1 MRRLSFLA
9 IFIGVLWALYSVAF
23 QGRFGSAASA
33 VVRSAA
39 QSFNDGVQSIL
50 VRFGP

>member
-23 QGRFGSAASA
+23 QGRFESAGSAA
-33 VVRSAA
+33 VRSDA

>member
-23 QGRFGSAASA
+23 QGRFGSAGSA
-33 VVRSAA
+33 AVRSDA

>member
-9 IFIGVLWALYSVAF
+9 IFIGVLWALYSVAL
-23 QGRFGSAASA
+23 QGRFRSAGSAA
-33 VVRSAA
+33 VRSDA